1 MKNKVAYLS
10 RPIGPCE
17 QSRNKT
23 LSCPPRGPGAV
34 AHAELANATRRV
46 PAAGQARGKSV
57 MFPFLPRRA
66 HGEVDEI
73 GGVLDWAF
81 WFFARRRLGW
91 DSIHSTVTDP
101 AGETDG
107 CPEWRHATAGTF
119 GRRFQQA
126 NEVGRAGPK
135 RADGIA
141 DPVVNGPRES

>member
-1 MKNKVAYLS
+1 
-10 RPIGPCE
+10 
-17 QSRNKT
+17 
-23 LSCPPRGPGAV
+23 
-34 AHAELANATRRV
+34 
-46 PAAGQARGKSV
+46 

-107 CPEWRHATAGTF
+107 CPEWRHATARTF